1 METATPDRYVY
12 ETRWDILQDEGGTV
26 MPNITLTFTKE
37 QYDNVMLI
45 CRRKK
50 INLADYI
57 VDNFEWDG
65 EPYCIEVDQLPS
77 AEVCEGCEFSD
88 RCPDFAGSKE

>member
-1 METATPDRYVY
+1 METATPDRYFY

-37 QYDNVMLI
+37 QCDNIMLI
-45 CRRKK
+45 VRRKN

-57 VDNFEWDG
+57 VDNFEWDDPLNCT
-65 EPYCIEVDQLPS
+65 EPNEPSEV
-77 AEVCEGCEFSD
+77 VCKGCEYSD
-88 RCPDFAGSKE
+88 RCPDYVGGKKE